1 MSEMELEGRVFGV
14 TIGIVTNN
22 HDPEGLGRVKLKLP
36 WLSED
41 IETHWARVAT
51 PMAGNGRGLYVLP
64 EVHDEVLVA
73 FEHGMVEFPYV
84 LGSLWNGKDTP
95 PETNEDGKN
104 NRRLLRSRQ
113 GHVIVLDDTEGQ
125 EHIRICDMTG
135 HNSIVIESAHNTL
148 TIQVEGDVTLRA
160 KGQIT
165 IQSDGGDLAFRG
177 HNIALQA
184 QGDCTVQALNN
195 CSVQAQVRLALQG
208 PAGVNINNGALEV
221 I

>member
-1 MSEMELEGRVFGV
+1 MFGV

-22 HDPEGLGRVKLKLP
+22 HDPEGLGRVELKLP

-64 EVHDEVLVA
+64 DVDDEVLVA

-113 GHVIVLDDTEGQ
+113 GHVIILDDTEDQ
-125 EHIRICDMTG
+125 AHIRICDMTG
-135 HNSIVIESAHNTL
+135 HNSIVIESAHNAL
-148 TIQVEGDVTLRA
+148 TIQVGGKRDPAYQRARSPSRVMAEIWRSRAGHALR
-160 KGQIT
+160 
-165 IQSDGGDLAFRG
+165 
-177 HNIALQA
+177 A
-184 QGDCTVQALNN
+184 QGDCTIQGLNAA
-195 CSVQAQVRLALQG
+195 CRPRSAWPCKARLA
-208 PAGVNINNGALEV
+208 
-221 I
+221 

>member
-1 MSEMELEGRVFGV
+1 MSLPLPTHWWRARLSDGLYRAGEMPHERDGTLSVRRSVLPRPRGGCIGV

-64 EVHDEVLVA
+64 DVDDEVLVA

-104 NRRLLRSRQ
+104 NRRTPTLSAGPRHHRWMIRKTRHRSA
-113 GHVIVLDDTEGQ
+113 
-125 EHIRICDMTG
+125 
-135 HNSIVIESAHNTL
+135 S
-148 TIQVEGDVTLRA
+148 VT
-160 KGQIT
+160 
-165 IQSDGGDLAFRG
+165 
-177 HNIALQA
+177 
-184 QGDCTVQALNN
+184 
-195 CSVQAQVRLALQG
+195 G
-208 PAGVNINNGALEV
+208 PATTASSLSRRIMP
-221 I
+221 